1 MLWAMGM
8 VLRFITVQSHAVSSD
23 GGGRRWLRT
32 NGQAQGGRGG
42 SDTVVS
48 PPLTCHG
55 QTPAQSETT
64 VKNQWNPPARVDC
77 KRPTAQDRCTLRHLA
92 NPDPTLIA
100 GLTHKALIAPGSLP
114 GPITPKV
121 VQRHRARTDPTQRP
135 CTPCH
140 SGYLGN
146 SPQQTNP
153 SSPTTSWGLLF
164 IPLTVPTSTLSTGSS
179 QRSRHT

>member
-32 NGQAQGGRGG
+32 NGQAQGGRGVG
-42 SDTVVS
+42 HSGFPTAYL
-48 PPLTCHG
+48 PWPNTRTERNHR
-55 QTPAQSETT
+55 Q
-64 VKNQWNPPARVDC
+64 NQWNPPARVDC
-77 KRPTAQDRCTLRHLA
+77 KRPTAQDRCTLRYLA
-92 NPDPTLIA
+92 NPDLTLIA

-114 GPITPKV
+114 GPITPKA

-140 SGYLGN
+140 PGYLGN

-153 SSPTTSWGLLF
+153 SSPTTSWGPLF